1 MGADS
6 RELVHVAAPPMSV
19 ESIRERSV
27 HVQAL
32 VKSLMVEGVHFM
44 TIPGTDGK
52 SLTKQGTEMLLSAFH
67 ISVEPMIE
75 DKSDA
80 DAVRFTVKITGTH
93 MGSGIVV
100 GVGVGRC
107 SSNEEKY
114 KWRRAVCREEWD
126 ATPESRRRIAWK
138 TGSKGAY
145 SINQVRTNPED
156 LANTVLKMAKK
167 RAQADLCLTALA
179 ASDAFRPQAR
189 PPNGDPTLEQLRA
202 QTRARPE
209 SSAAAETKAPVSE
222 TKRPDPETRPPSGAT
237 NAPRPATSSQ
247 LGLIKRKL
255 DQSGIPENHFLAQFE
270 INRLEELPFAQVD
283 AALKWLADLDQGP
296 P

>member
-1 MGADS
+1 MSAGQLI
-6 RELVHVAAPPMSV
+6 RLEAPPMSV
-19 ESIRERSV
+19 ESIRERTG

-44 TIPGTDGK
+44 TIPGTDSK

-75 DKSDA
+75 DKSDS

-126 ATPESRRRIAWK
+126 TTPEARRRLAWK
-138 TGSKGAY
+138 TGQKGAY

-156 LANTVLKMAKK
+156 VANTVLKMAKK

-179 ASDAFRPQAR
+179 ASDAFRTQPR
-189 PPNGDPTLEQLRA
+189 PPSDQPTKEQVRDA
-202 QTRARPE
+202 ARARPE
-209 SSAAAETKAPVSE
+209 PSE
-222 TKRPDPETRPPSGAT
+222 TVSGSGAT
-237 NAPRPATSSQ
+237 KGPQGETKGPERATEPPRPATAAQ
-247 LGLIKRKL
+247 LGLLKKKI
-255 DQSGIPENHFLAQFE
+255 DDAGVPENAFLAQFE
-270 INRLEELPFAQVD
+270 LGRIEEIPFARVD
-283 AALKWLADLDQGP
+283 EALAWLRGLAP
-296 P
+296 